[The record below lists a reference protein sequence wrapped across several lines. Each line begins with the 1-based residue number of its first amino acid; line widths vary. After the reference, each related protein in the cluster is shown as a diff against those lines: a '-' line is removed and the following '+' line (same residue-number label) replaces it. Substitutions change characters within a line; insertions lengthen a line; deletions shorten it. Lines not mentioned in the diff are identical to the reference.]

1 MARHLEGP
9 VNASVPSST
18 DPHELASLVAG
29 LPADRAAARMA
40 ELVSELNRHG
50 ELYHQKGTPEI
61 DDRTYDLLY
70 RELELLEA
78 RLPDRVDPG
87 SPTRKVGH
95 QAIDSLR
102 PFEHRVPMLSLSNAF
117 GEDEV
122 AEFDRRLRQ
131 KLGERA
137 PGELTYVVEPKL
149 DGLAVELVYENGRLT
164 GAGTRGD
171 GQVGEDILHNVRTIK
186 AIPGRLLGSGFP
198 ERLSIRGE
206 ILYTLAGFE
215 AMNAERAR
223 RGERT
228 FENPRNAA
236 AGTIRQLDPS
246 IAASRPLTFFAHSF
260 GEEDPSLGTNHFD
273 SLGRLASW
281 GLPVNPRNR
290 RVVGIAAVW
299 AVIEELRVARDTL
312 AYEIDG
318 AVVKVDDFRLQ
329 RELGWVT
336 RSPRWAVAYKYPPS
350 RKSTL
355 LQDILYQVGRTGVVT
370 PVAVLAPVRVG
381 GVTVTRATLHNSD
394 YLKEKDFRIGDTV
407 EVERAGDVIPKVV
420 QVVPDAEHAD
430 RPIPAYAE
438 NCPVCNEPLVREP
451 KITRCPNT
459 VGCPAQLGAAIR
471 HFASRGAMDV
481 AGIGEKLADQL
492 VEAGLVRTVADLY
505 DLDLPTLLGLER
517 IGDRTAENLLDQ
529 LERSKG
535 RPLEKVLVALGIPEV
550 GESTARDMARHF
562 GSLDAILAAS
572 AEELDAVPGIGEP
585 SAVRI
590 HEHLTSP
597 GFLELVRRLRAAGV
611 RFPHSAPAVSA
622 TSATLA
628 GKTFVL
634 TGTLP
639 TLSRDAAKARIEAAG
654 GKVSGSVS
662 KKTTFLVAGADAGS
676 KLDRATE
683 LGVAVLDEDALLALL
698 RGDGGAPP
706 EAASEIPLLTP

>member
-1 MARHLEGP
+1 MRRQLEGP

-18 DPHELASLVAG
+18 DPQELAALVSSFT
-29 LPADRAAARMA
+29 ADRAAERMA
-40 ELVSELNRHG
+40 ELVAELTRHG
-50 ELYHQKGTPEI
+50 ELYHQRGTPEI

-70 RELELLEA
+70 RELELLES
-78 RLPDRVDPG
+78 RMPDRVDPA
-87 SPTRKVGH
+87 SPTRQVGH
-95 QAIDSLR
+95 AAIAFLR
-102 PFEHRVPMLSLSNAF
+102 PFEHRVPMLSLGNAF

-122 AEFDRRLRQ
+122 MEFDRRLRA

-137 PGELTYVVEPKL
+137 AGELSYVVEPKL
-149 DGLAVELVYENGRLT
+149 DGLAVELVYEDGRLT

-171 GQVGEDILHNVRTIK
+171 GQVGEDILHNARTIK
-186 AIPGRLLGSGFP
+186 AIPARLLGDEWP

-223 RGERT
+223 RGERM

-236 AGTIRQLDPS
+236 AGTIRQLDPA

-260 GEEDPSLGTNHFD
+260 GEEDARLGSNHFD
-273 SLGRLASW
+273 SLARLGSW

-290 RVVGIAAVW
+290 RVVGIVGVW
-299 AVIEELRVARDTL
+299 AVIEELRIARDSL

-318 AVVKVDDFRLQ
+318 AVIKVDDFRLQ

-350 RKSTL
+350 RKSTIL
-355 LQDILYQVGRTGVVT
+355 EDILYQVGRTGVVT
-370 PVAVLAPVRVG
+370 PVACLAPVRVG
-381 GVTVTRATLHNSD
+381 GVTVTRATLHNAD
-394 YLKEKDFRIGDTV
+394 YVREKDFRVGDTV

-420 QVVPDAEHAD
+420 QVVVDDAHAA
-430 RPIPAYAE
+430 RPVTMYAE
-438 NCPVCNEPLVREP
+438 NCPVCGESLVREP

-459 VGCPAQLGAAIR
+459 VGCAAQLGAAIR

-481 AGIGEKLADQL
+481 GGIGEKLADQL
-492 VEAGLVRTVADLY
+492 VDAKLVRTVADLY
-505 DLDLPTLLGLER
+505 DLDLATLLQLER
-517 IGDRTAENLLDQ
+517 IGDKTAENLLEQ

-550 GESTARDMARHF
+550 GESTARDMAWHF
-562 GSLDAILAAS
+562 GSLDGILAAS
-572 AEELDAVPGIGEP
+572 PEALDAVPGIGEP

-590 HEHLTSP
+590 HAHISSP
-597 GFLELVRRLRAAGV
+597 AFIELVGRLKAAGV
-611 RFPHSAPAVSA
+611 RFPHEGRAAA
-622 TSATLA
+622 ETSTTLT
-628 GKTFVL
+628 GQTFVL

-654 GKVSGSVS
+654 GKVAGSVS
-662 KKTTFLVAGADAGS
+662 KKTSFLVAGADAGS
-676 KLDRATE
+676 KLDKANE

-698 RGDGGAPP
+698 RGDGGASAEP
-706 EAASEIPLLTP
+706 EPGVPEVTP